1 MLMKDYD
8 HGNRLG
14 KTQKIN
20 KTFNKKKHESSQT
33 NLTKKLGLVYS
44 RKYYFMNRDM

>member
-8 HGNRLG
+8 HGNGLG

-20 KTFNKKKHESSQT
+20 KTFNKKKSMSLPKQT
-33 NLTKKLGLVYS
+33 
-44 RKYYFMNRDM
+44 